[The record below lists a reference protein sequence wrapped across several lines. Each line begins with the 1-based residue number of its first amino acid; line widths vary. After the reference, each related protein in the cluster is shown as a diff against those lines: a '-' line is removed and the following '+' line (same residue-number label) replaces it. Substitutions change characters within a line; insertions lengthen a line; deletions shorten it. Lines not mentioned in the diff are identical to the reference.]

1 MRHLIL
7 IVLALLCG
15 SAARAQTGGADGQR
29 TVVQHLSDG
38 AWRTVDL
45 HPNGVVAERGRYV
58 RSERSGH
65 WTAYDATGRLTHE
78 AHFHQGE
85 KDGIWRV
92 YDTDGSVLYEIHY
105 DQGERIDAIAYA
117 EP

>member
-1 MRHLIL
+1 MRLLFIL
-7 IVLALLCG
+7 FPVLLVG
-15 SAARAQTGGADGQR
+15 PVAQAQSGGASGHR
-29 TVVQHLSDG
+29 TVEQHLSDG
-38 AWRTVDL
+38 SRRTVDL

-58 RSERSGH
+58 RSKRSGR
-65 WTAYDATGRLTHE
+65 WTAYDASGRLTHE

-92 YDTDGSVLYEIHY
+92 YASDGSLLYEIHY